1 MMETQLVR
9 LPITLA
15 AASLRSI
22 KMIHT
27 RILPALLAAA
37 LLVGCQTT
45 TSTDGVDQ
53 SAISLDNVARIRAM
67 YQEINP
73 DTRVG
78 YIDADLPGEQL
89 VSVADIPVED
99 FRVGD
104 AITFI
109 DAQQQV
115 IATGRVANIVG
126 ERVHAKYT
134 VGERAPGVGD
144 LAVKFVR

>member
-1 MMETQLVR
+1 
-9 LPITLA
+9 
-15 AASLRSI
+15 
-22 KMIHT
+22 MIHT

-45 TSTDGVDQ
+45 TSTDDNGVEQ
-53 SAISLDNVARIRAM
+53 SAISLENVARIRAM

-89 VSVADIPVED
+89 VSIADVPVED

-109 DAQQQV
+109 NAQQEV

-126 ERVHAKYT
+126 DRVHAKYT
-134 VGERAPGVGD
+134 VGERAPGLGD

>member
-1 MMETQLVR
+1 MMT
-9 LPITLA
+9 I
-15 AASLRSI
+15 
-22 KMIHT
+22 

-37 LLVGCQTT
+37 LLVGCESTATPDSDTT
-45 TSTDGVDQ
+45 ATAQ
-53 SAISLDNVARIRAM
+53 SAISLENVARIRAM

-78 YIDADLPGEQL
+78 YINAALPGEQL
-89 VSVADIPVED
+89 VSVTDVSVGD

-109 DAQQQV
+109 DASQQV
-115 IATGRVANIVG
+115 IATGRVANVID
-126 ERVHAKYT
+126 ENVHVKY
-134 VGERAPGVGD
+134 VAAERAPQVGD